1 MDRDKRLSK
10 PPEPYIV
17 PAICYP
23 RIRKKKPKK
32 KTPEKAQYQMIPYPL
47 KFIYTQKIF
56 CLYAGIGLREY
67 QGTLY
72 TESSVLNEYLM
83 YTGVEVKAEK
93 DYKCFSVN
101 FERKEEFKLPPWQYQ
116 VEKLMESQSQELRGW
131 GERIK
136 NFSMKHEDLFRALN
150 NGEKTFGGYKEDQ
163 LTHLTQEADRK
174 INSLFENLPCLMFTS
189 RVKKGESFIKRID
202 FNDKYINEVGY
213 SLDSMA
219 TTLLQEGMP
228 RIMPYDTQ
236 CSAKIL
242 IDGFYNAGGI
252 GCETPETIS
261 DLPMKNGFTKK
272 VRFKTYYLGA
282 FRDEDSYEFHGVIV
296 ILGKEEDTH
305 KELQTEYLLNKKF
318 LKKMISKEK
327 EMNKFLNR
335 YYDTS
340 INLPYTSINKTCQ
353 IKELHHM
360 FNKEEIEDDR
370 DLF

>member
-1 MDRDKRLSK
+1 MDRDKRQSK

-32 KTPEKAQYQMIPYPL
+32 KAPEKAQYQVIPYPL

-56 CLYAGIGLREY
+56 CLYAGIGLREH

-72 TESSVLNEYLM
+72 SESSVLNEYLM
-83 YTGVEVKAEK
+83 YTGVEVQAEK
-93 DYKCFSVN
+93 EYKRFSVN

-116 VEKLMESQSQELRGW
+116 VEKLMESHSSELRGW

-136 NFSMKHEDLFRALN
+136 NFSLKHEDLFRALN
-150 NGEKTFGGYKEDQ
+150 NGEKTFGGYKEDEIAC
-163 LTHLTQEADRK
+163 LTQESDRK
-174 INSLFENLPCLMFTS
+174 IGAMFEKLPCLMFTS
-189 RVKKGESFIKRID
+189 TVKKGESFIKRID
-202 FNDKYINEVGY
+202 FNDRYINEIGY
-213 SLDSMA
+213 SVDSMA

-228 RIMPYDTQ
+228 RIMPNDTA
-236 CSAKIL
+236 CPAKL
-242 IDGFYNAGGI
+242 LVDGFYNAGGI
-252 GCETPETIS
+252 GCETPEIIS
-261 DLPMKNGFTKK
+261 ELPMKNGFTKK
-272 VRFKTYYLGA
+272 VRYKMYYMGA
-282 FRDEDSYEFHGVIV
+282 YRGDSYELHGLVV

-305 KELQTEYLLNKKF
+305 KELATEYLLNKKF

-327 EMNKFLNR
+327 ETNKFLNK
-335 YYDTS
+335 YYSTS

-353 IKELHHM
+353 IREL
-360 FNKEEIEDDR
+360 FVNKEETEDDR